1 MDLTRPGYSKIPA
14 YCLLIAV
21 VAISFLFSPRPKPG
35 AHYCGQYIPIG
46 EHMGFI
52 FNCDAADYCMS
63 AQHPS
68 RILGDSAV
76 RQSRPTY
83 ILLASALGYP
93 LQWIA
98 SRIDIPLFHSM
109 GEEAAGFI
117 GFYAAFVLINFI
129 SLLLCLLLFE
139 AIAVRLTGRAIN
151 NWLLFSFGIL
161 LVSHPITKAFFWTAH
176 QQFFSL
182 LMPLVSIR
190 LSLHILEEQKTLKH
204 IGSMSFLSGL
214 LMLVYGNFIVMFAAI
229 FCTAFMVDR
238 KIHLVHSIKNC
249 LLFLLPTA
257 LWVAYCIYIN
267 GHYYNHEVAKYQ
279 QLVWIPRS
287 LQISFSVFLRS
298 LRQNIGAYMGT
309 FREIIIFI
317 VPAILSFTY
326 LWGREQERRPQLL
339 SLVITG
345 LLTFVFFLLLGF
357 YEERLTYSL
366 LPVLL
371 CITWFGASRSPVGR
385 HPVLFIIAAIG
396 WHIYNVFSYGP
407 FS

>member
-1 MDLTRPGYSKIPA
+1 
-14 YCLLIAV
+14 
-21 VAISFLFSPRPKPG
+21 
-35 AHYCGQYIPIG
+35 
-46 EHMGFI
+46 
-52 FNCDAADYCMS
+52 
-63 AQHPS
+63 
-68 RILGDSAV
+68 
-76 RQSRPTY
+76 
-83 ILLASALGYP
+83 
-93 LQWIA
+93 
-98 SRIDIPLFHSM
+98 
-109 GEEAAGFI
+109 
-117 GFYAAFVLINFI
+117 
-129 SLLLCLLLFE
+129 
-139 AIAVRLTGRAIN
+139 
-151 NWLLFSFGIL
+151 
-161 LVSHPITKAFFWTAH
+161 
-176 QQFFSL
+176 
-182 LMPLVSIR
+182 
-190 LSLHILEEQKTLKH
+190 
-204 IGSMSFLSGL
+204 MSFLSGL

-257 LWVAYCIYIN
+257 IWVAYCIYIN

-298 LRQNIGAYMGT
+298 VRQNIGAYMGT